1 MLLALR
7 RCSRTTRLPSLCP
20 WVSRKFTVLALE
32 SSADDTCAAVVTSDR
47 QIMSNVVIKQLHRH
61 EVYGGI
67 EPIVAMSEHQK
78 NMPSAIRQA
87 LDQAKLEV
95 TDVDG
100 IAFTRGPGMPGCLSV
115 CLNAAKNLAC
125 ALRKPLI
132 GVHHMQAHALTAILT
147 ARSAEEMPIFPFL
160 TLLISGGHTLIVLVL
175 GPQSFRILAS
185 TVDEAV
191 GAVIDAA
198 ARSVR
203 VKWDGLAPGAALE
216 ALARDGLADVHEQD
230 IPAIPRPNL
239 PFPGELKFS
248 FAGLHSWVDRY
259 VLTHDPNTRKRHKTL
274 YLSNPHRVAVARVFQ
289 DAAFRMLEDKVVLA
303 LKHCDPD
310 TVPIQH
316 VVVSGGVGS
325 NLTFRARLRSALRS
339 AFPDRDIKLIC
350 PPPEL
355 CTDNAAMIGWASMH
369 RFLAGE
375 SDDYAIRHI
384 KKWSIEQLDDL
395 VA

>member
-1 MLLALR
+1 
-7 RCSRTTRLPSLCP
+7 
-20 WVSRKFTVLALE
+20 
-32 SSADDTCAAVVTSDR
+32 
-47 QIMSNVVIKQLHRH
+47 
-61 EVYGGI
+61 
-67 EPIVAMSEHQK
+67 
-78 NMPSAIRQA
+78 MP
-87 LDQAKLEV
+87 
-95 TDVDG
+95 T
-100 IAFTRGPGMPGCLSV
+100 
-115 CLNAAKNLAC
+115 
-125 ALRKPLI
+125 
-132 GVHHMQAHALTAILT
+132 
-147 ARSAEEMPIFPFL
+147 FPFL

-216 ALARDGLADVHEQD
+216 VLARDGLAGVQEQD
-230 IPAIPRPNL
+230 IPVNQRPNL
-239 PFPGELKFS
+239 PFHGELKFS

-259 VLTHDPNTRKRHKTL
+259 VLTHGQPLVPGQEGEQSDLIWQDPNTRKLHKTL

-303 LKHCDPD
+303 LKHCDPERYKLPKTQRGRTEALGLG
-310 TVPIQH
+310 TVPIKH

-325 NLTFRARLRSALRS
+325 NLTFRARYVSNPLPSPKGFSRLCRLQSALQT

-355 CTDNAAMIGWASMH
+355 CTGTCSRIPKCPIPSNLFPDNAAMIGWASMH

-375 SDDYAIRHI
+375 SDDYSIRHI
-384 KKWSIEQLDDL
+384 KKWSIEQLSDL